1 MGSTTARGGGCYRR
15 AKTGPSA
22 CAYQRG
28 PGFQSLESR
37 RIARPRLDRPQIALA
52 LLGLALVAAAILLA
66 YWGRRQTVHSDELQ
80 YAVRLSTQSLG
91 HAMLHPPASGYLI
104 AAPMLVYRA
113 LFETFGLGDYAAQ
126 RAVAIALL
134 LISAILFYALA
145 RRRVGDFVA
154 LAPTVLLLFFG
165 YGSDVVLTADRIP
178 GSMAVAAGL
187 GMFLALDRDSFA
199 GDLVTAILLTLS
211 LASHPTG
218 LAFAVGAAVLVISRP
233 SPWRWR
239 STWVF
244 LVPVALYAA
253 WWFFL
258 RPEGTQPTQN
268 HLSELASFVGQS
280 WTAVTASISGL
291 AGVLDGPAYHH
302 ALGWLAAGLLLAL
315 VAAGV
320 ATRWRRLPPLFW
332 AAAAALLTLWITT
345 AITRGDAVLVAFRPA
360 DTSRY
365 LYPAAFLMLLLLVEL
380 AGAVRLPSWATVVAL
395 GVLALGLA
403 ANINQLMDAGSQ
415 GRRAAE
421 VVRATYGAIEI
432 SPTPAPPN
440 FSPLGFIYPAAHR
453 YLAAAEDFGSLGYSA
468 TELRSRPARTRLVA
482 DRVLLSV
489 EAIGPRLETSPGAR
503 APLAPGLATPL
514 QGTVRNDRGCLRL
527 QPRPGV
533 ASFTPQPSVL
543 PPPITASASPPAIA
557 EITLPPGG
565 AIQMAAKR
573 LGEVALRAGRFADM
587 PTTPLEMPQTG
598 RFASLAAPADGV
610 AMPWRLIMYSRG
622 PVSLCGLRPA

>member
-113 LFETFGLGDYAAQ
+113 LFETVGLGDYAAQ

-145 RRRVGDFVA
+145 RRRVGDFLA

-199 GDLVTAILLTLS
+199 GDLVAAILLTLS

-218 LAFAVGAAVLVISRP
+218 LAFAVGAAVLVVSRP

-239 STWVF
+239 SAWVF

-258 RPEGTQPTQN
+258 RPEGTQPTPEPPQRAGVIRGSVVDSGYRE
-268 HLSELASFVGQS
+268 HLGTRGRSRRARVPPRL
-280 WTAVTASISGL
+280 GL
-291 AGVLDGPAYHH
+291 AGGRASACTGCRGGRDELATAPAAVLGGGRSPAH
-302 ALGWLAAGLLLAL
+302 ALDHDRDHPRERLSG
-315 VAAGV
+315 
-320 ATRWRRLPPLFW
+320 RLPAGGFVSVSLP
-332 AAAAALLTLWITT
+332 
-345 AITRGDAVLVAFRPA
+345 RGVSD
-360 DTSRY
+360 
-365 LYPAAFLMLLLLVEL
+365 
-380 AGAVRLPSWATVVAL
+380 
-395 GVLALGLA
+395 
-403 ANINQLMDAGSQ
+403 
-415 GRRAAE
+415 
-421 VVRATYGAIEI
+421 
-432 SPTPAPPN
+432 
-440 FSPLGFIYPAAHR
+440 
-453 YLAAAEDFGSLGYSA
+453 
-468 TELRSRPARTRLVA
+468 
-482 DRVLLSV
+482 
-489 EAIGPRLETSPGAR
+489 
-503 APLAPGLATPL
+503 
-514 QGTVRNDRGCLRL
+514 
-527 QPRPGV
+527 
-533 ASFTPQPSVL
+533 
-543 PPPITASASPPAIA
+543 
-557 EITLPPGG
+557 
-565 AIQMAAKR
+565 
-573 LGEVALRAGRFADM
+573 
-587 PTTPLEMPQTG
+587 
-598 RFASLAAPADGV
+598 AAPAGR
-610 AMPWRLIMYSRG
+610 AGGGGESFPHGRPWSPWACWRSAWPRTSTNSWMPVPRAGARLMW
-622 PVSLCGLRPA
+622 